1 MEVFEENQGKTRRRT
16 KTEENS
22 EVKMERFNPANS
34 ESYRM
39 ALSRIVGDEDFVFS
53 LVERRRRKDIV
64 NADNN
69 IFYI

>member
-39 ALSRIVGDEDFVFS
+39 ALSRRPVPTPKQLKS
-53 LVERRRRKDIV
+53 TSPSSKSSPSYPSS
-64 NADNN
+64 
-69 IFYI
+69 FY